1 MNVLAG
7 SDSTRRATTR
17 RPECLRALVLG
28 TALMFT
34 LARATAGSDRDVD
47 IRVHVEGD
55 VVSVDASML
64 VAATPQEVW
73 SVFTDFD
80 HLAQF
85 ISNLKSSAVVA
96 RNGDA
101 VTIAQAGEASYGPLK
116 FAFESVREL
125 RLLPIEKIRSHM
137 ISGNMKRFAGVTEF
151 AAEDAGTRVTYHSD
165 AVPDRWIPPLIGP
178 RFIEQETREQ
188 LSEFRAEVLRRKLAQ
203 AAVDKAE
210 SLRHH

>member
-1 MNVLAG
+1 
-7 SDSTRRATTR
+7 
-17 RPECLRALVLG
+17 
-28 TALMFT
+28 MFAS
-34 LARATAGSDRDVD
+34 ARATAGNDRDVD
-47 IRVHVEGD
+47 IRIHVEGD

-80 HLAQF
+80 HMAQF

-96 RNGDA
+96 RSGDA
-101 VTIAQAGEASYGPLK
+101 VTIAQAGEAAYGPLK

-125 RLLPIEKIRSHM
+125 RLMPVEKIRSHM

-151 AAEDAGTRVTYHSD
+151 AAEGAGTRVTYHSE

-203 AAVDKAE
+203 AAVDKAD
-210 SLRHH
+210 SLRQH